1 MRSGYDLIP
10 SQAQYQTHVIT
21 SKASRAKDVCAT
33 QLLQHHC
40 FVRKMSRAFCRLAQN
55 RLFKPLKT
63 IKMLS
68 CLICKL
74 YDTISNTEG
83 WTNFLINFPFYL
95 LFSKLL
101 DQQWGWLVI
110 HILVKLMTIITAK
123 IHLLTT
129 VTNGQFMAIW
139 KSYSR
144 SSEFVCDP
152 FYMSRCN
159 LRQHLNITQV
169 FSWPSLSIRE
179 HNPFLQFGSVHLW
192 DKVKLCLRRGWLKH
206 PTSPDIPVVRHPSRG
221 GTLDCV
227 PCSGA

>member
-83 WTNFLINFPFYL
+83 WTNSLINFPFYL

-123 IHLLTT
+123 IHLLTA

-159 LRQHLNITQV
+159 LRQHLNITQQC
-169 FSWPSLSIRE
+169 STLSN
-179 HNPFLQFGSVHLW
+179 HWMMYFLDLRFLSESIILFYNLAQYISEI
-192 DKVKLCLRRGWLKH
+192 KLSCA
-206 PTSPDIPVVRHPSRG
+206 SG
-221 GTLDCV
+221 GAD
-227 PCSGA
+227 